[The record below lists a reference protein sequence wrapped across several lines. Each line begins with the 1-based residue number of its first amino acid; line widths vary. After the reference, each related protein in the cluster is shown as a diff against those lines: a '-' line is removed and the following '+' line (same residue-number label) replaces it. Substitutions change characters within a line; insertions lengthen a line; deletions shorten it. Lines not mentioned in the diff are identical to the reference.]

1 MNTTEEKNS
10 EIENSE
16 ESEYESDNVITNPFS
31 TKDIAI
37 NNRIVVLP
45 SLVTKLTHEE
55 IDLNPE
61 FQRNEDLWDKK
72 KMSRLI
78 ESILLK
84 LPLPVFYFDV
94 SNPEKWIVV
103 DGLQRLSSIKK
114 FMVEKKLKL
123 QNLEFLVYISHE
135 QGNWVT
141 PITTR

>member
-61 FQRNEDLWDKK
+61 FQEMKIYGIRKK
-72 KMSRLI
+72 
-78 ESILLK
+78 
-84 LPLPVFYFDV
+84 
-94 SNPEKWIVV
+94 
-103 DGLQRLSSIKK
+103 
-114 FMVEKKLKL
+114 
-123 QNLEFLVYISHE
+123 
-135 QGNWVT
+135 
-141 PITTR
+141 